1 MTSTS
6 LQRSFYVTGGTL
18 HRDAPSYIQRVADDE
33 LYHNL
38 DEGRFCYVLTSRQ
51 MGKSSLMVRTAVRLR
66 QEGTNVAVLDLTSI
80 GQNLSADQWFDGL
93 LARVGHQLGLEDEL
107 DDYWGDHERLGP
119 MQRWMSAIEKVIL
132 RKLNGKTVIFVDEI
146 DAVRSLPFSTDE
158 FFAGIRE
165 LYNRRSI
172 DPELSRLTF
181 CLLGVATPT
190 DLIQD
195 TRTTPFNIGQRIELS
210 DFTESEAVILIDGLK
225 KEAHQRIG
233 ILNRVLYWTGG
244 HPYLTQRLC
253 KAVAD
258 DANVTGADGVDRV
271 CEDLFLS
278 SRAREQDDNLLFVR
292 ERILRSEVDIA
303 SLLDL
308 YSKVRCHRPVKDDET
323 NPLVSILKLSGV
335 ARVVDGSLKVRNK
348 IYSTVFDTNWVKENM
363 PDADL
368 RRQRAAFRR
377 GVYRATAV
385 AIVIIVALASGFSA
399 FVLFKQRNLAKAEA
413 EEMSNL
419 VVQLNRTN
427 EQKEA
432 AYAEAVLQKKLAI
445 DEGKR
450 AFEQQKIAEHKSD
463 EAEEQRLIAIQQKA
477 LAERASEDAIRK
489 SMEAEQAKTEA
500 LKQKEIAE
508 QQKAEALKQ
517 KQIALDETELRMW
530 EMIRDQK
537 GPESLEAYM
546 NLYPKGK
553 FVTEAQNRILAMV
566 RAQKMENFSRR
577 ENISENAEAATGA
590 IVGKVF
596 EGDSQSPVAGAIITA
611 TNQVSGLKRAARS
624 GANGA
629 YFIGSLPPG
638 IYKIVIT
645 AEGFEPDSMDN
656 FPVRTTK
663 TNEIKPPFGTLRKP
677 GAAAQKPS
685 TKQ

>member
-18 HRDAPSYIQRVADDE
+18 HRDAPSYIQRMADEE
-33 LYHNL
+33 LYQNL
-38 DEGRFCYVLTSRQ
+38 VAGKFCYVLTSRQ

-80 GQNLSADQWFDGL
+80 GQNLTADQWFDGL
-93 LARVGHQLGLEDEL
+93 LARVGQQLDLEDEL
-107 DDYWGDHERLGP
+107 DDYWTNQERLGP
-119 MQRWMSAIEKVIL
+119 MQRWMSAVEKVIL
-132 RKLNGKTVIFVDEI
+132 RKLDGKTVIFVDEI

-195 TRTTPFNIGQRIELS
+195 TRTTPFNVGQRIELS

-225 KEAHQRIG
+225 KDDHQEVA

-258 DANVTGADGVDRV
+258 DAGVTSADGVDRV

-308 YSKVRCHRPVKDDET
+308 YRKVRCERSVKDDDT
-323 NPLVSILKLSGV
+323 NPLVTILKLSGV
-335 ARVVDGSLKVRNK
+335 ARVVEGGLKVRNR
-348 IYSTVFDTNWVKENM
+348 IYSTVFDSNWVKENM

-368 RRQRAAFRR
+368 RRQRMAFRR

-385 AIVIIVALASGFSA
+385 AVVIIVALVSGFSA

-432 AYAEAVLQKKLAI
+432 AYAEAVLQKKLAVE
-445 DEGKR
+445 EGKR
-450 AFEQQKIAEHKSD
+450 AFDQQKIAEHKSD
-463 EAEEQRLIAIQQKA
+463 EAEQQRLIAIQQKA
-477 LAERASEDAIRK
+477 LAERASEDAIKK
-489 SMEAEQAKTEA
+489 SIEAEQAKTEA

-517 KQIALDETELRMW
+517 KQIALDETEMRIW

-537 GPESLEAYM
+537 DVEALEAYL

-553 FVTEAQNRILAMV
+553 FVADAQNRIMAMA
-566 RAQKMENFSRR
+566 RSKTLTMFARR
-577 ENISENAEAATGA
+577 EDNAENEEGATGS
-590 IVGKVF
+590 IVGRVF
-596 EGDSQSPVAGAIITA
+596 EGDSQAPVAGAIITA

-645 AEGFEPDSMDN
+645 ADGFESDSMEK
-656 FPVRTTK
+656 FAVGRAK
-663 TNEIKPPFGTLRKP
+663 TSEVKPPFGTLRKP
-677 GAAAQKPS
+677 AGAGQKSVSKP
-685 TKQ
+685 